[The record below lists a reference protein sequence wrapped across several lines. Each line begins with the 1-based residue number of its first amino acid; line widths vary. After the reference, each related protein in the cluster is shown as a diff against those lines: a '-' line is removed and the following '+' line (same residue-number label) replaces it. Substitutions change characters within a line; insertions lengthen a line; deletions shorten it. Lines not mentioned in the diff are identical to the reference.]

1 MKKIERT
8 FYLNRLKGLKDT
20 PDIKIITG
28 IRRSG
33 KSELMKDYINY
44 IKESDKKA
52 NIVYVDFYDLE
63 FDGLKDYKELNKYIK
78 ERISAKKNNYL
89 FIDEVQ
95 LCNGFELTINSI
107 HNSGECD
114 IYITDSNAFLLS
126 SDLSTLFTGRYI
138 EIEVYPF
145 SFSEFCEYYDN
156 QKNKED
162 LLDEYVTKG
171 GLAGS
176 YFYN

>member
-1 MKKIERT
+1 MCKWLLHLICNST
-8 FYLNRLKGLKDT
+8 LNRLRGLKDT

-52 NIVYVDFYDLE
+52 NIIYVDFYDLE

-95 LCNGFELTINSI
+95 LCKGFELTINSI

-114 IYITDSNAFLLS
+114 IYITGSNAFLLS

-138 EIEVYPF
+138 EIEIRLPQSHWLQMVRINAQINY
-145 SFSEFCEYYDN
+145 
-156 QKNKED
+156 K
-162 LLDEYVTKG
+162 L
-171 GLAGS
+171 
-176 YFYN
+176 

>member
-8 FYLNRLKGLKDT
+8 FYLNRLRGLKDT

-52 NIVYVDFYDLE
+52 NIIYVDFYDLE

-78 ERISAKKNNYL
+78 ERISDKKNNYL
-89 FIDEVQ
+89 FIHEDQ
-95 LCNGFELTINSI
+95 LCE
-107 HNSGECD
+107 D
-114 IYITDSNAFLLS
+114 
-126 SDLSTLFTGRYI
+126 
-138 EIEVYPF
+138 
-145 SFSEFCEYYDN
+145 YYGI
-156 QKNKED
+156 KTWKLCFNKIIWFR
-162 LLDEYVTKG
+162 
-171 GLAGS
+171 S
-176 YFYN
+176 CNRFIII